1 MARRFSQHFTRFEMD
16 ENSNPAT
23 IIPSS
28 MFPLQF
34 QRKHLRN
41 VHLDI

>member
-23 IIPSS
+23 IIP
-28 MFPLQF
+28 P
-34 QRKHLRN
+34 N
-41 VHLDI
+41 VSFAISPEKKTFKKCTS